1 MTLSAYILIDI
12 AKHCKYHTG
21 IPRRKGKP
29 MKICCE
35 LDREIAE
42 AFEAALAINKESV
55 EDVMRN
61 AVLAYIKKTK
71 VAEKCRVL
79 PKH

>member
-1 MTLSAYILIDI
+1 
-12 AKHCKYHTG
+12 
-21 IPRRKGKP
+21 

-35 LDREIAE
+35 FDREIAE

-71 VAEKCRVL
+71 LAEKCQVL

>member
-1 MTLSAYILIDI
+1 
-12 AKHCKYHTG
+12 
-21 IPRRKGKP
+21 

-55 EDVMRN
+55 EDVMRY

-71 VAEKCRVL
+71 LAEKCRVL